1 VRKKVSTEKT
11 PLKIEIGRGIIT
23 KPALKTGRK
32 GVE

>member
-11 PLKIEIGRGIIT
+11 PLKIEIGHAIIT
-23 KPALKTGRK
+23 KQALKTGRK